1 MNMKVAT
8 HAIRLN
14 AGYEQGIKQG
24 RITDEN
30 YDGTD

>member
-8 HAIRLN
+8 HAIRLD
-14 AGYEQGIKQG
+14 AGNEQGIKQE
-24 RITDEN
+24 RIADEI